1 MILGHLPAGYVA
13 ARLLQRQAAAQGA
26 AWKPFLIAALLGA
39 VAPDF
44 DFLYTYL
51 IDASRHHHAYVTH
64 TPLFWGSLLLASALW
79 TGLARNRRW
88 AVLALV
94 FTFNAFIHLCLDSIA
109 GSIRWLAPFSEQVFA
124 LTRVPHVTAWRRL
137 DYLLHWAAWLELVP
151 ILWAAWLWWRS
162 RQTGQPDA

>member
-13 ARLLQRQAAAQGA
+13 ARLLQGRAAAQGV
-26 AWKPFLIAALLGA
+26 AWRPFLIAALLGS

-44 DFLYTYL
+44 DFLYFYL
-51 IDASRHHHAYVTH
+51 IDASRHHHAFVTH
-64 TPLFWGSLLLASALW
+64 TPLFWGGLLLAAVLW
-79 TGLARNRRW
+79 YGLARNRRW

-94 FTFNAFIHLCLDSIA
+94 FTFNACIHLCLDSIA

-137 DYLLHWAAWLELVP
+137 DYLLHWASWLELIP
-151 ILWAAWLWWRS
+151 IAWAVWLWR
-162 RQTGQPDA
+162 RNPIQNRP